1 VQHADPVA
9 GELDNVHSRVVA
21 RNGERNR
28 AFKGGGRR
36 GAIRIAKRTCAR
48 HRRHGVRRRRER
60 EDLVI
65 VSIRD
70 EERPIVCSQS
80 KADGI

>member
-1 VQHADPVA
+1 MQCADAVA
-9 GELDNVHSRVVA
+9 GKLDNIHGRVVA
-21 RNGERNR
+21 RNGERNW
-28 AFKGGGRR
+28 AFKRGGCR

-48 HRRHGVRRRRER
+48 HRRHGIRRRRER

-65 VSIRD
+65 VSISD